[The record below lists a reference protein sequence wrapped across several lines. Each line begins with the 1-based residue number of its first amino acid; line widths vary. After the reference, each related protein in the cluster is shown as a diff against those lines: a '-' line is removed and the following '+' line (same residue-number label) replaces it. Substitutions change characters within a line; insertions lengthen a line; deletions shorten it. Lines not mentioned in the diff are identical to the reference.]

1 MPLIFGTARIHGIY
15 LDSSNPDCPNIENVA
30 ENLRSE
36 LDAPDS
42 ASLRECPSGFH
53 APPSSR
59 ELLFLVALSGCVMWI
74 TLFLLHGA
82 GSAVFEWGDDSDYL
96 IVADAIRHWDF
107 HHIYIQHFM
116 GYPYSIAAVS
126 LLLHIPAIVALWLIA
141 VLSSLASIW
150 LAARLFGTV
159 AAAYFALTNFAW
171 LQVSFL
177 GGSEPLCVALGLG
190 ALLAF
195 RRHRVFLAA
204 LLASLSVIVRPLMI
218 FVLAGIGIVL
228 LSRRQFRSFFIA
240 LGTGL
245 AIAAVYMLPLARS
258 YGDPLLTVHSYT
270 AHDYG
275 GGGIKGP
282 HGHLFGWPF
291 HGIVA
296 GTLDY
301 PASWRNL
308 LLSFFWIGLVLA
320 GVAMMFSRRFREYAK
335 THPNEA
341 IFCGLYLMAIF
352 SYDYLLFARSNF
364 IRFAIPGLPFVFFA
378 LLPVLPKDR
387 RIFWG
392 LSILT
397 PVLAAFSAV
406 GVGNVL
412 GAH

>member
-1 MPLIFGTARIHGIY
+1 
-15 LDSSNPDCPNIENVA
+15 
-30 ENLRSE
+30 
-36 LDAPDS
+36 
-42 ASLRECPSGFH
+42 
-53 APPSSR
+53 
-59 ELLFLVALSGCVMWI
+59 MWI
-74 TLFLLHGA
+74 TLLVLHKT
-82 GSAVFEWGDDSDYL
+82 GSAVYEWGDDIDYL
-96 IVADAIRHWDF
+96 TIADAIRHGDF
-107 HHIYIQHFM
+107 HNIYIQQFM
-116 GYPYSIAAVS
+116 GYPYAIAAVS
-126 LLLHIPAIVALWLIA
+126 LLFHIPAVVALWLIA
-141 VLSSLASIW
+141 LLSSLASTW

-177 GGSEPLCVALGLG
+177 GGAEPLSVALGLG

-195 RRHRVFLAA
+195 RKNRFFLAA

-228 LSRRQFRSFFIA
+228 LYRRQFRSFFIA

-245 AIAAVYMLPLARS
+245 AFAAAYMLPLARS

-270 AHDYG
+270 MRDYG

-296 GTLDY
+296 GTLAY
-301 PASWRNL
+301 PAPWTNL

-341 IFCGLYLMAIF
+341 IFCILYLLAIF
-352 SYDYLLFARSNF
+352 SYDYLLWARSNF
-364 IRFAIPGLPFVFFA
+364 IRFTIPVLPFVFFA
-378 LLPVLPKDR
+378 LLPLLPKDR
-387 RIFWG
+387 RIFWA

-406 GVGNVL
+406 GLGNVL